1 MNKKLM
7 KYIVDYVLEE
17 TTRVSLYDDK
27 DIIKWISEAISAY
40 EGGADNSTVYP
51 LNRENELL
59 VKIASLNWKL
69 MINAEKETF
78 GNTSDSALIAYEEQL
93 VYIIDGNK
101 LVVVEEHDREHT
113 YMLLWQNEID
123 EEGYLV

>member
-1 MNKKLM
+1 M
-7 KYIVDYVLEE
+7 
-17 TTRVSLYDDK
+17 
-27 DIIKWISEAISAY
+27 
-40 EGGADNSTVYP
+40 VYP

-78 GNTSDSALIAYEEQL
+78 GNTSDSALIAYEKEL
-93 VYIIDGNK
+93 VYIIDGKK
-101 LVVVEEHDREHT
+101 LVVVEEFDREHT